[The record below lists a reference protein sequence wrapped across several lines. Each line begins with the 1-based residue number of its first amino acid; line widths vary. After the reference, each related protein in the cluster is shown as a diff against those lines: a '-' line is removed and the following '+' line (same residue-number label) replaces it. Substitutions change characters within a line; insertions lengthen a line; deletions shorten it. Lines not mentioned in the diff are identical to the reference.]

1 MLANKFFAKIE
12 NLKVNKMRNL
22 KLLIEYDGT
31 NFVGWQIQP
40 NGRSVQGEI
49 KKAIK
54 EITGEDV
61 NLIGAS
67 RTDAGV
73 HARGQV
79 ANFKCQSE
87 IPTQNLK
94 KGLNSILPDDIVIHS
109 VEEVELNFH
118 ARYSAVEKTYRYFIT
133 QNKLAIGRNYFW
145 FVKYELDFEKLQRCA
160 ELIRGKHDFEV
171 FSKRGSNVKNYICD
185 VKEARWEKQ
194 DGKLIFSITADR
206 FLYGMVRGLVGA
218 MVDVARG
225 RFDFEIFRKMISE
238 KFKNIEIMHAPACGL
253 ILEEVKY

>member
-1 MLANKFFAKIE
+1 
-12 NLKVNKMRNL
+12 MRNI

-54 EITGEDV
+54 QITGEDV

-79 ANFKCQSE
+79 ANFKSQTK
-87 IPTQNLK
+87 IPLENLK
-94 KGLNSILPDDIVIHS
+94 KALNSILPDDIVIHS
-109 VEEVELNFH
+109 VEDVPDDFH
-118 ARYSAVEKTYRYFIT
+118 ARYSAIEKTYRYFIT
-133 QNKLAIGRNYFW
+133 QNKIAIGRNYIW
-145 FVKYELDFEKLQRCA
+145 FVKYEIDFQKLEECA
-160 ELIRGKHDFEV
+160 RLITGKHDFEI
-171 FSKRGSNVKNYICD
+171 FSKKGTNVKNYICD
-185 VKEARWEKQ
+185 VKFAEWKKEN
-194 DGKLIFSITADR
+194 DKLIFTITANR

-218 MVDVARG
+218 MIDVARG
-225 RFDFEIFRKMISE
+225 RFEIDVFKKMLIE
-238 KFKNIEIMHAPACGL
+238 KSNQAELMHAPANGL
-253 ILEEVKY
+253 FLEEVRY

>member
-1 MLANKFFAKIE
+1 
-12 NLKVNKMRNL
+12 MRNL

-54 EITGEDV
+54 EIIGEEV

-79 ANFKCQSE
+79 ANFKCQSK
-87 IPTQNLK
+87 IPTHNLK
-94 KGLNSILPDDIVIHS
+94 NGLNSILPDDIVIHS
-109 VEEVELNFH
+109 IDEIDLNFH
-118 ARYSAVEKTYRYFIT
+118 ARYNAIEKTYRYFIT
-133 QNKLAIGRNYFW
+133 RNKLAIGRNYFW

-160 ELIRGKHDFEV
+160 ELIHGRHDFEA
-171 FSKRGSNVKNYICD
+171 FSKKGSDVKNYICS
-185 VKEARWEKQ
+185 VKEARWETQ
-194 DGKLIFSITADR
+194 EGKLIFSITANR

-225 RFDFEIFRKMISE
+225 RFEIEIFKKMLME
-238 KFKNIEIMHAPACGL
+238 KFKAIEIMHAPACGL
-253 ILEEVKY
+253 VLEKVKY

>member
-1 MLANKFFAKIE
+1 
-12 NLKVNKMRNL
+12 MRNI

-54 EITGEDV
+54 QITGEDV

-79 ANFKCQSE
+79 ANFKSQTE
-87 IPTQNLK
+87 IPPENLK
-94 KGLNSILPDDIVIHS
+94 KALNSILPDDIVIHF
-109 VEEVELNFH
+109 VEDVSPDFH
-118 ARYSAVEKTYRYFIT
+118 ARYSAIEKTYRYFISR
-133 QNKLAIGRNYFW
+133 NKIAIGRNYVW
-145 FVKYELDFEKLQRCA
+145 FVRYEIDFEKLQECA
-160 ELIRGKHDFEV
+160 KLIIGKHDFEI
-171 FSKRGSNVKNYICD
+171 FSKKGTNVKNYICD
-185 VKEARWEKQ
+185 VKFANWEKEK
-194 DGKLIFSITADR
+194 DRFVFTITANR

-218 MVDVARG
+218 MIDVARG
-225 RFDFEIFRKMISE
+225 RFEIDVFKKMIFE
-238 KFKNIEIMHAPACGL
+238 KSTQTELMHAPASGL
-253 ILEEVKY
+253 FLEEVRY

>member
-1 MLANKFFAKIE
+1 
-12 NLKVNKMRNL
+12 MRNI

-54 EITGEDV
+54 EITGEEI

-79 ANFKCQSE
+79 ANFKCKSKISTE
-87 IPTQNLK
+87 NLK
-94 KGLNSILPDDIVIHS
+94 KALNSILPEDIVIRA
-109 VEEVELNFH
+109 VEEVEFNFH
-118 ARYSAVEKTYRYFIT
+118 ARYDAVEKTYRYFIT
-133 QNKLAIGRNYFW
+133 RNKIAIGRNYFW
-145 FVKYELDFEKLQRCA
+145 FLKYDIDFEELRKCAKLIIG
-160 ELIRGKHDFEV
+160 EHDFEI
-171 FSKRGSNVKNYICD
+171 FSKKGTGVKKYICNVK
-185 VKEARWEKQ
+185 KAEWLS
-194 DGKLIFSITADR
+194 DGEKLIFEITANR

-218 MVDVARG
+218 MIDVARG
-225 RFDFEIFRKMISE
+225 RFNFDVFQKMFFE
-238 KFKNIEIMHAPACGL
+238 KFNEVEIMHAPACGL
-253 ILEEVKY
+253 VLEEVKYHNA

>member
-1 MLANKFFAKIE
+1 
-12 NLKVNKMRNL
+12 MRNI

-79 ANFKCQSE
+79 ANFKTNSK
-87 IPTQNLK
+87 IPTENLK
-94 KGLNSILPDDIVIHS
+94 KALNSILPDDITIISAEDVPQSFHS
-109 VEEVELNFH
+109 
-118 ARYSAVEKTYRYFIT
+118 RYSALEKTYRYFIT
-133 QNKLAIGRNYFW
+133 TKKVAIGRNYIW
-145 FVKYELDFEKLQRCA
+145 FVKYKIDFEKLQECA
-160 ELIRGKHDFEV
+160 NLIQGKHDFEV
-171 FSKRGSNVKNYICD
+171 FSKKGSNTRNFICD
-185 VKEARWEKQ
+185 VKEAKWESENDKF
-194 DGKLIFSITADR
+194 IFKITADR

-218 MVDVARG
+218 MIDVARG
-225 RFDFEIFRKMISE
+225 RIEIETFKKMLFE
-238 KFKNIEIMHAPACGL
+238 KFNQVEIMHAPGCGL
-253 ILEEVKY
+253 FLEEVKYKELP